1 MKILHIDPTTQNIND
16 FNNDI
21 SKNNNPAFVLYYMV
35 GCGPCEMTRPEWKKI
50 EDILGQDIKES
61 DIIIADINQDV
72 LQNSDLKP
80 KYLTEQNISIN
91 GFPTIHYISE
101 KGDLVE
107 EYEGQR
113 TAESFKKWIESK
125 SHPSNKKHL
134 SSGGGSKSRKGKY
147 NKRKTQSKK
156 HKRVRKTKKHKR
168 THKSKKHRK

>member
-1 MKILHIDPTTQNIND
+1 MKILHIDPTTKNIEE
-16 FNNDI
+16 FNNYIEKD
-21 SKNNNPAFVLYYMV
+21 NQHAFVLFYMV
-35 GCGPCEMTRPEWKKI
+35 GCGPCEMTRPEWKKV
-50 EDILGQDIKES
+50 ENDLHDKLN
-61 DIIIADINQDV
+61 DNIIVVDINQEI
-72 LQNSDLKP
+72 LQNPQSKI
-80 KYLTEQNISIN
+80 KYLTKKNISIN

>member
-101 KGDLVE
+101 NGKLVE
-107 EYEGQR
+107 EYEGPR
-113 TAESFKKWIESK
+113 NSDAFKKWIESK
-125 SHPSNKKHL
+125 QKMSGGGRRRKRTNTKRIKRRTRRKSTRPKSRKTKSKRNKRRMLSNKK
-134 SSGGGSKSRKGKY
+134 
-147 NKRKTQSKK
+147 
-156 HKRVRKTKKHKR
+156 
-168 THKSKKHRK
+168 